1 MFHACVRRFDVT
13 GIVGIFWEINRAQ
26 VIFDYIL
33 QLKVLKIPYLKE
45 NPANIILQAFRNL
58 SLLAMVRQW
67 QRISMH
73 DSMEVIC
80 WVSMIS
86 AWHYGNNLWQRMMI
100 YLYAPYT
107 SISTRMCSVTLS
119 DLDIQLIQT
128 TDGMEHHNLTFYY
141 RFTENITAHKS
152 ISLPRKY
159 D

>member
-1 MFHACVRRFDVT
+1 MTLPKD
-13 GIVGIFWEINRAQ
+13 Q
-26 VIFDYIL
+26 VIFDYISK
-33 QLKVLKIPYLKE
+33 LKVLKIPYPKE
-45 NPANIILQAFRNL
+45 NLAYIILQAFRTL
-58 SLLAMVRQW
+58 SLLEMVRQW

-73 DSMEVIC
+73 DIVEVIC
-80 WVSMIS
+80 RVSMIP